1 MGKKVPNKW
10 NCKHNNLQNLLER
23 IPTVPNG
30 SSTSALSTDCWSII
44 LCWPFLSQYIE
55 SLTIKK
61 RLSTLSCFGLGF
73 FSTFFSS
80 SFARSRSWQ
89 EIAQDTMK
97 DCNHALGRLQISHP
111 FWGNKKPLPS
121 MAKHIKDKNH
131 ISLQQSQKG
140 RKMGLDP
147 FLSRLEKKFHNM
159 IPGLIW
165 HDASFWAV
173 VISKC

>member
-1 MGKKVPNKW
+1 MGKKSPMNETASTIFAK
-10 NCKHNNLQNLLER
+10 NLLER

-30 SSTSALSTDCWSII
+30 SFTSALSTDCWSII
-44 LCWPFLSQYIE
+44 LCWPFLSLYID

-61 RLSTLSCFGLGF
+61 RLSTFSCFGLGF
-73 FSTFFSS
+73 FSTFFPF

-111 FWGNKKPLPS
+111 FWGNKKNLPN
-121 MAKHIKDKNH
+121 MAKHKKDKNH

-147 FLSRLEKKFHNM
+147 FLSRLEKKFHN
-159 IPGLIW
+159 IIAGLIW
-165 HDASFWAV
+165 NDASFWAV

>member
-1 MGKKVPNKW
+1 MEKKPNKW
-10 NCKHNNLQNLLER
+10 NSKHNNCQKLVGTHPNRPKWLLHLCSQYGLLVNY
-23 IPTVPNG
+23 PLL
-30 SSTSALSTDCWSII
+30 ALSMS
-44 LCWPFLSQYIE
+44 LYID

-97 DCNHALGRLQISHP
+97 DCNHALGKLQISHP
-111 FWGNKKPLPS
+111 FWGNKKNLPS

-159 IPGLIW
+159 IAGLIW
-165 HDASFWAV
+165 RCIILAV

>member
-1 MGKKVPNKW
+1 MGKKSPINEKASTIIS
-10 NCKHNNLQNLLER
+10 KNLLER
-23 IPTVPNG
+23 IPTVPKG
-30 SSTSALSTDCWSII
+30 SSTSALCTDCWSII

>member
-1 MGKKVPNKW
+1 M
-10 NCKHNNLQNLLER
+10 LEH
-23 IPTVPNG
+23 IPTVPIG

-44 LCWPFLSQYIE
+44 LCWPFLSLYID

-111 FWGNKKPLPS
+111 FWGNKKNLPR
-121 MAKHIKDKNH
+121 MARHKKEKNH
-131 ISLQQSQKG
+131 ISLQQSQKRQKNG
-140 RKMGLDP
+140 PWYFSFKTW
-147 FLSRLEKKFHNM
+147 KKFHNM
-159 IPGLIW
+159 IAGLIR

>member
-1 MGKKVPNKW
+1 MSGCHLNGKKIPNKW
-10 NCKHNNLQNLLER
+10 NSKHNNYQKLVGTHPKRPKQLLHLCFQYGLLVNY
-23 IPTVPNG
+23 PLL
-30 SSTSALSTDCWSII
+30 ALSEPVHWFFSNKEEIEYII
-44 LCWPFLSQYIE
+44 LFWV
-55 SLTIKK
+55 
-61 RLSTLSCFGLGF
+61 GV

-80 SFARSRSWQ
+80 RFARSRSWQ

-111 FWGNKKPLPS
+111 FWGNKKNLPS

-147 FLSRLEKKFHNM
+147 FLSRLEKN
-159 IPGLIW
+159 
-165 HDASFWAV
+165 S
-173 VISKC
+173 